1 MSEPQTLQEMLDAA
15 NATPLPHTTMAEP
28 DVATLDDLANRPDV
42 VAAEALDSI
51 SESLAEVDEND
62 PETLHTVVSS
72 LRETN
77 KILREF
83 LDFLKER
90 F

>member
-1 MSEPQTLQEMLDAA
+1 MSEPQSLQEMLDAA
-15 NATPLPHTTMAEP
+15 NASPLPHVTATES
-28 DVATLDDLANRPDV
+28 DVAALEDLSNRPDI

-51 SESLAEVDEND
+51 SESLAEVDEID
-62 PETLHTVVSS
+62 PDTIHTVVST

-83 LDFLKER
+83 MDFLKER

>member
-1 MSEPQTLQEMLDAA
+1 MAEPQSLQEMLEAA
-15 NATPLPHTTMAEP
+15 NVDPSTSAPTGSEDFAPTA
-28 DVATLDDLANRPDV
+28 DV

-62 PETLHTVVSS
+62 PDTIHTVVST

-83 LDFLKER
+83 MDFLKER

>member
-1 MSEPQTLQEMLDAA
+1 MPEPQTLQEMLAAA
-15 NATPLPHTTMAEP
+15 NVDPTTGTPTGSEEFSPTP
-28 DVATLDDLANRPDV
+28 DI

-62 PETLHTVVSS
+62 PDTIHTVVST

-83 LDFLKER
+83 MDFLKER